1 MPADSMPLQPG
12 TRLGPFEILAPL
24 GAGGMGEVY
33 RARDTRLGRE
43 VAVKV
48 LAPEFAADSDR
59 RQRFE
64 QEARSASA
72 LNHSNIVTIHDIGSE
87 GSTIYIAM
95 ELVNGDTL
103 REVLHAGPL
112 PTKRLLDLG
121 FQLADG
127 LAKAH
132 AAGIVHRDLK
142 PENVMV
148 SKDGAVKILDFG
160 LAKLIKQQ
168 LDDVSNVPTAQATQ
182 AGMVLGTIGY
192 MSPEQASGRPLDYRS
207 DQFSLGSIFYEMA
220 TGKRAFQRGTTAETL
235 TAIIREDTQPVA
247 QVNAGVP
254 APFRWIVER
263 CLQKDPEERYV
274 STRDL
279 ARDVK
284 SVRERTSE
292 AFVTGEVSG
301 KAVAF
306 AARRR
311 RPWVS
316 RIAIAAALAAAIG
329 AGAWAQKRF
338 GAISPPSFQ
347 QITFGSGTIQSA
359 RFAPDGQTIVYS
371 ASWDGNARK
380 LFLKHPSSPEA
391 LPLELP
397 SANLLSISPSGE
409 MAIAVDCR
417 GTHPSVCAGTLARAG
432 LTGGAPRDVAE
443 DIQEADWAPNG
454 ADLLVVRDLGGKAR
468 IEFPIGKVLY
478 ETTGYVSDARLSRDG
493 QQIAFVDHPFSQDD
507 AGTVATLDLKGAK
520 KTLTPR
526 WNKVGGLAWSP
537 SGDEIWFTATDTGAN
552 LSLYAATPSGR
563 VRVLVR
569 VPGGIRLQDVS
580 PNGHVLLARGGSR
593 VGTLGLLPGD
603 TRERDLSWL
612 DYSFVADI
620 SDDGRTLLFDEEGE
634 AGGTNYTVYLRKS
647 GSPVVKLGEG
657 AALSLSADTQW
668 ALAALSSPSPL
679 LMLLPT
685 GVGQPRRLEISGVTP
700 SQSAAWL
707 PDNKSVLLAGNAPDR
722 GVRLYVQ
729 STDGGSARAVTTE
742 GIDTA
747 FPGFAISPDGKVVA
761 AIGPDHKGVLFPM
774 DGNGPARPIAG
785 LVNGEFPLRFS
796 QDGKSLFVWKRDL
809 PARVY
814 TIDLQSG
821 RHELWK
827 ELMPLDPSG
836 VERISNV
843 VVTPD
848 GKSYAYTYSRLLS
861 DLFVVE
867 GLK

>member
-1 MPADSMPLQPG
+1 MPANSMPLQLG

-48 LAPEFAADSDR
+48 LSPEFSADADR
-59 RQRFE
+59 RKRFE

-72 LNHSNIVTIHDIGSE
+72 LNHPNIVTIHEIGSTD
-87 GSTIYIAM
+87 GTIYIAM
-95 ELVNGDTL
+95 EVVDGKTL
-103 REVLHAGPL
+103 REVLHGDAL
-112 PTKRLLDLG
+112 STKKLLDLAY
-121 FQLADG
+121 QISDG

-132 AAGIVHRDLK
+132 SAGIVHRDLK

-160 LAKLIKQQ
+160 LAKLLKTQTEQ
-168 LDDVSNVPTAQATQ
+168 GSNLPTSASETR
-182 AGMVLGTIGY
+182 AGTVMGTVGY
-192 MSPEQASGRPLDYRS
+192 MSPEQASGKPADFRS

-220 TGKRAFQRGTTAETL
+220 TGRRAFQRGTSAETL
-235 TAIIREDTQPVA
+235 TAIIREEAEPVG
-247 QVNAGVP
+247 QVNASVP
-254 APFRWIVER
+254 GPFRWILER
-263 CLQKDPEERYV
+263 CLQKDPEERYA

-279 ARDVK
+279 ARDVRA
-284 SVRERTSE
+284 VREHLSE
-292 AFVTGEVSG
+292 SATVSAVSG
-301 KAVAF
+301 PTAASAIRPRRRWLSWVGGAVALVAAF
-306 AARRR
+306 AA
-311 RPWVS
+311 
-316 RIAIAAALAAAIG
+316 
-329 AGAWAQKRF
+329 GAWMQKRF
-338 GAISPPSFQ
+338 GQTPPPSFQ

-371 ASWDGNARK
+371 ASWDGNPRK

-409 MAIAVDCR
+409 MAIDVNCR
-417 GTHPSVCAGTLARAG
+417 GTHPSVCAGTLARAA

-443 DIQEADWAPNG
+443 GVQEADWAPNG
-454 ADLLVVRDLGGKAR
+454 ADMLVVRDLGGKAR

-493 QQIAFVDHPFSQDD
+493 QRIAFVDHPFSQDD
-507 AGTVATLDLKGAK
+507 SGTVATLDLKGTK
-520 KTLTPR
+520 KTITPR

-537 SGDEIWFTATDTGAN
+537 SGDEVWFTATDTGAN

-569 VPGGIRLQDVS
+569 VPGGIRLQDVA

-603 TRERDLSWL
+603 ARERDLSWL

-620 SDDGRTLLFDEEGE
+620 SSDGRTLLFDEEGE
-634 AGGTNYTVYLRKS
+634 AGGSNYTVYLRKS

-668 ALAALSSPSPL
+668 ALAALSSPPS

-685 GVGQPRRLEISGVTP
+685 GAGQPRRLEVSGVTP

-707 PDNKSVLLAGNAPDR
+707 PDNKSVLLAGSAPGR

-729 STDGGSARAVTTE
+729 PVDGGAAKAVTTE

-747 FPGFAISPDGKVVA
+747 FPGFAISPDGRFVA

-774 DGNGPARPIAG
+774 DGGPARPIAG

-796 QDGKSLFVWKRDL
+796 PDGKSLFVWKRDL

-814 TIDLQSG
+814 SIDLETG

>member
-1 MPADSMPLQPG
+1 MTIAAG

-33 RARDTRLGRE
+33 RARDSRLGRE

-48 LAPEFAADSDR
+48 LSPEFAADVDR
-59 RQRFE
+59 RKRFE

-72 LNHSNIVTIHDIGSE
+72 LNHPNIVTIHDIGTDA
-87 GSTIYIAM
+87 STVYIAM
-95 ELVNGDTL
+95 ELIDGRTL
-103 REVLHAGPL
+103 RDVMGAGPL
-112 PTKRLLDLG
+112 PTRRLLDLAY
-121 FQLADG
+121 QLADG

-132 AAGIVHRDLK
+132 DAGIVHRDLK

-148 SKDGAVKILDFG
+148 TKDGALKILDFG
-160 LAKLIKQQ
+160 LAKLLKEQSDQ
-168 LDDVSNVPTAQATQ
+168 VTNAPTAQATQ
-182 AGMVLGTIGY
+182 AGMVMGTIGY
-192 MSPEQASGRPLDYRS
+192 MSPEQASGRPLDYRT
-207 DQFSLGSIFYEMA
+207 DQFSMGSIFYEMA
-220 TGKRAFQRGTTAETL
+220 TGRRAFQRGTTAETL
-235 TAIIREDTQPVA
+235 TAIIREDTEPVG
-247 QVNAGVP
+247 QLNAGVP

-263 CLQKDPEERYV
+263 CLQKDPDERYA

-279 ARDVK
+279 ARDVRA
-284 SVRERTSE
+284 VREHLSE
-292 AFVTGEVSG
+292 ASITGAVSG
-301 KAVAF
+301 ATVVS
-306 AARRR
+306 AARPRR
-311 RPWVS
+311 SWPAWLGV
-316 RIAIAAALAAAIG
+316 AAAIVAAFG
-329 AGAWAQKRF
+329 AGVAVQKRY
-338 GAISPPSFQ
+338 GKPSPPSFQ
-347 QITFGSGTIQSA
+347 QITFGSGTIQAA

-371 ASWDGNARK
+371 ASWDGNPRK

-409 MAIAVDCR
+409 MAIDVDCR
-417 GTHPSVCAGTLARAG
+417 GTHPSVCSGTFARAA

-443 DIQEADWAPNG
+443 GVQEADWAANG
-454 ADLLVVRDLGGKAR
+454 SDLLVVRDVGGKAR

-478 ETTGYVSDARLSRDG
+478 ETTGYVSDAKLSRDG
-493 QQIAFVDHPFSQDD
+493 KRVAWIDHPFSQDD
-507 AGTVATLDLKGAK
+507 SGWVAMLELSDPKK
-520 KTLTPR
+520 KTITPR
-526 WNKVGGLAWSP
+526 WNKAGGLAWSP
-537 SGDEIWFTATDTGAN
+537 KGDEIWFTATDTGAN
-552 LSLYAATPSGR
+552 LSLYAVTPSGQ

-569 VPGGIRLQDVS
+569 VPGGIRLQDVAI
-580 PNGHVLLARGGSR
+580 NGRVLLARGGSR

-603 TRERDLSWL
+603 ARERDLSWL
-612 DYSFVADI
+612 DYSFVGDI
-620 SDDGRTLLFDEEGE
+620 SADGHTLLFDEEGE
-634 AGGTNYTVYLRKS
+634 AGGANYTVYLRKS

-657 AALSLSADTQW
+657 ASLSLSADTQW
-668 ALAALSSPSPL
+668 ALAALSAPNPT

-685 GVGQPRRLEISGVTP
+685 GAGQPRRLEIPGVTP
-700 SQSAAWL
+700 SQSGAWL
-707 PDNKSVLLAGNAPDR
+707 PDNKSILLAGNEPGR
-722 GVRLYVQ
+722 GVRLFVQ
-729 STDGGSARAVTTE
+729 SIDGGKPRAVTVE

-747 FPGFAISPDGKVVA
+747 FPGFAVSPDGKLVA

-774 DGNGPARPIAG
+774 DGSGSPRPIAG

-796 QDGKSLFVWKRDL
+796 PDGKTLFVWKRDL

-814 TIDLQSG
+814 SIDLVTG
-821 RHELWK
+821 RHELFK

>member
-1 MPADSMPLQPG
+1 MRATSMPLEPG

-33 RARDTRLGRE
+33 RARDSRLGRE

-72 LNHSNIVTIHDIGSE
+72 LNHSNIVTIHDIGTD

-95 ELVNGDTL
+95 ELVEGKTL
-103 REVLHAGPL
+103 REILHAGPL
-112 PTKRLLDLG
+112 PTRRLLDLA

-168 LDDVSNVPTAQATQ
+168 LEDVTNVPTAQATQ
-182 AGMVLGTIGY
+182 AGTVLGTIGY
-192 MSPEQASGRPLDYRS
+192 MSPEQASGRVLDYRS
-207 DQFSLGSIFYEMA
+207 DQFSMGSIFYEMA
-220 TGKRAFQRGTTAETL
+220 TGKRAFQRGTNAETL
-235 TAIIREDTQPVA
+235 TAIIREDTASVA
-247 QVNAGVP
+247 QVNAAVP

-279 ARDVK
+279 ARDVRA
-284 SVRERTSE
+284 VREHLSE
-292 AFVTGEVSG
+292 SASVSAVSG
-301 KAVAF
+301 P
-306 AARRR
+306 AAASPSRPRRR
-311 RPWVS
+311 WLSWVGGAL
-316 RIAIAAALAAAIG
+316 AIAAAFAAG
-329 AGAWAQKRF
+329 VWAQRHF
-338 GAISPPSFQ
+338 GKSSPPSFQ

-371 ASWDGNARK
+371 ASWDGNPRK

-409 MAIAVDCR
+409 MAIDVDCR
-417 GTHPSVCAGTLARAG
+417 GTHPSVCAGTLARAA

-443 DIQEADWAPNG
+443 AIQEADWAPNG
-454 ADLLVVRDLGGKAR
+454 ADLLVVRDVGGKAR

-493 QQIAFVDHPFSQDD
+493 QRIAFVDHPFSQDD
-507 AGTVATLDLKGAK
+507 SGTVATLDLKGAK
-520 KTLTPR
+520 KTITPR

-537 SGDEIWFTATDTGAN
+537 SGDEVWFTATDTGAN

-569 VPGGIRLQDVS
+569 VPGGIRLQDVA

-603 TRERDLSWL
+603 ARERDLSWL

-620 SDDGRTLLFDEEGE
+620 SSDGRTLLFDEEGE
-634 AGGTNYTVYLRKS
+634 AGGPNYTVYLRKS

-668 ALAALSSPSPL
+668 ALAALSSPNPS

-685 GVGQPRRLEISGVTP
+685 GAGQPRRLEVSGITP

-707 PDNKSVLLAGNAPDR
+707 PDNKNVLLAGNAPDR

-729 STDGGSARAVTTE
+729 SIDGGAPKAVTTE

-747 FPGFAISPDGKVVA
+747 FPGFAISPDGRLVA

-774 DGNGPARPIAG
+774 DGSPARPIAG

-796 QDGKSLFVWKRDL
+796 PDGKSLFVWKRDL

-814 TIDLQSG
+814 SIDLETG
-821 RHELWK
+821 RHVLWK

-843 VVTPD
+843 VVTSD

>member
-1 MPADSMPLQPG
+1 MAE
-12 TRLGPFEILAPL
+12 RC
-24 GAGGMGEVY
+24 
-33 RARDTRLGRE
+33 
-43 VAVKV
+43 
-48 LAPEFAADSDR
+48 
-59 RQRFE
+59 RQRDF
-64 QEARSASA
+64 
-72 LNHSNIVTIHDIGSE
+72 
-87 GSTIYIAM
+87 
-95 ELVNGDTL
+95 
-103 REVLHAGPL
+103 
-112 PTKRLLDLG
+112 DLA
-121 FQLADG
+121 FQMADG

-160 LAKLIKQQ
+160 LAKLLKPQAEET
-168 LDDVSNVPTAQATQ
+168 SNLPTAQATQ
-182 AGMVLGTIGY
+182 AGTVLGTIGY
-192 MSPEQASGRPLDYRS
+192 MSPEQASGRTLDYRS
-207 DQFSLGSIFYEMA
+207 DQFALGSIFYEMA

-235 TAIIREDTQPVA
+235 TAIIREDTEPVS
-247 QVNAGVP
+247 QINASVP

-263 CLQKDPEERYV
+263 CLQKDPEERYA

-284 SVRERTSE
+284 SVRERLSE
-292 AFVTGEVSG
+292 ASGTGEVSG
-301 KAVAF
+301 KIMASP
-306 AARRR
+306 ARRR

-316 RIAIAAALAAAIG
+316 WIGVAAALAAAFG

-338 GAISPPSFQ
+338 GKLSPPSFQ

-371 ASWDGNARK
+371 ASWDGNPRK

-409 MAIAVDCR
+409 MAIDVDCR
-417 GTHPSVCAGTLARAG
+417 GTHPSVCAGTLARAA

-443 DIQEADWAPNG
+443 GVQEADWAPNG
-454 ADLLVVRDLGGKAR
+454 ADLLLVRDVGGKAR

-493 QQIAFVDHPFSQDD
+493 QRIAFVDHPFSQDD
-507 AGTVATLDLKGAK
+507 SGTVAILDLKGAR
-520 KTLTPR
+520 KTITPR

-552 LSLYAATPSGR
+552 LSLYAATPAGS

-569 VPGGIRLQDVS
+569 VPGGIRLQDVA

-620 SDDGRTLLFDEEGE
+620 SEDGRTLLFDEEGE
-634 AGGTNYTVYLRKS
+634 AGGSNYTVYLRKS

-668 ALAALSSPSPL
+668 ALAALSSPDPS

-685 GVGQPRRLEISGVTP
+685 GAGQPAPEVPGVT
-700 SQSAAWL
+700 SRRRHGFRQQECSAGGTSSLGSAF
-707 PDNKSVLLAGNAPDR
+707 
-722 GVRLYVQ
+722 VQ
-729 STDGGSARAVTTE
+729 STDGGVLRVGPRKASTRRS
-742 GIDTA
+742 
-747 FPGFAISPDGKVVA
+747 PLAISPDGRLIA

-774 DGNGPARPIAG
+774 DGGEPRPIAG

-796 QDGKSLFVWKRDL
+796 PDGKSLFVWKRDL

-814 TIDLQSG
+814 SIDLTTG
-821 RHELWK
+821 KHELWK

-848 GKSYAYTYSRLLS
+848 GSPTPTRTAASFPISSSSK
-861 DLFVVE
+861 V
-867 GLK
+867 

>member
-1 MPADSMPLQPG
+1 MPLQPG
-12 TRLGPFEILAPL
+12 SRLGPFEILAPL

-72 LNHSNIVTIHDIGSE
+72 LNHSNIVTIHDIGSD
-87 GSTIYIAM
+87 GSAIYIAM
-95 ELVNGDTL
+95 ELVEGRTL

-112 PTKRLLDLG
+112 ATKRLLDLA

-148 SKDGAVKILDFG
+148 SKDGAAKILDFG
-160 LAKLIKQQ
+160 LAKLLKQQ
-168 LDDVSNVPTAQATQ
+168 PEEVSNAPTAQATQ
-182 AGMVLGTIGY
+182 AGTVLGTVGY
-192 MSPEQASGRPLDYRS
+192 MSPEQASGKPLDFRS

-220 TGKRAFQRGTTAETL
+220 TGNRAFQRGTTAETL
-235 TAIIREDTQPVA
+235 TAIIREDTSPVA
-247 QVNAGVP
+247 QVNAAVP
-254 APFRWIVER
+254 APFRWIIER
-263 CLQKDPEERYV
+263 CLQKDPDERYA

-279 ARDVK
+279 ARDVR
-284 SVRERTSE
+284 SVREHLSE

-301 KAVAF
+301 KTVAS

-316 RIAIAAALAAAIG
+316 RIAAAAALAAAFG
-329 AGAWAQKRF
+329 TGAWAQKRF
-338 GAISPPSFQ
+338 GKESPPSFQ

-371 ASWDGNARK
+371 ASWDGNPRR

-409 MAIAVDCR
+409 MAIDVDCR
-417 GTHPSVCAGTLARAG
+417 GTHPSVCAGTLARAA

-443 DIQEADWAPNG
+443 HIQEADWAPNG
-454 ADLLVVRDLGGKAR
+454 ADFLVVRDLGGKAR
-468 IEFPIGKVLY
+468 IEFPIGNVLY

-493 QQIAFVDHPFSQDD
+493 QRIAFVDHPFSQDD
-507 AGTVATLDLKGAK
+507 SGTVATLDLKGAK

-537 SGDEIWFTATDTGAN
+537 AGDEVWFTATDTGAN
-552 LSLYAATPSGR
+552 LSLYAATLSGR

-569 VPGGIRLQDVS
+569 VPGGIRLQDVA
-580 PNGHVLLARGGSR
+580 PNGRVLLARGGSR

-603 TRERDLSWL
+603 ARERDLSWL

-620 SDDGRTLLFDEEGE
+620 SADGRTLLFDEEGE
-634 AGGTNYTVYLRKS
+634 AGGANYTVYLRKS

-657 AALSLSADTQW
+657 AALSLSADAQW
-668 ALAALSSPSPL
+668 ALAALSSPDPTLVL
-679 LMLLPT
+679 LTT
-685 GVGQPRRLEISGVTP
+685 GAGQARRLEVAGVTP

-707 PDNKSVLLAGNAPDR
+707 PDNKSVLLAGNAPGR

-729 STDGGSARAVTTE
+729 SIDGGAPRAVTTE

-747 FPGFAISPDGKVVA
+747 FPGFAISPDGKLVA

-774 DGNGPARPIAG
+774 DGGLARPIAG
-785 LVNGEFPLRFS
+785 LVDGEFPLRFS
-796 QDGKSLFVWKRDL
+796 QHGKSLFVWKRDL

-814 TIDLQSG
+814 SIDLEAG